1 LPFVFARLGA
11 EVADGVSSRRA
22 GAGHESANMPSTPIT
37 SATDLTLPFIPP
49 TLTWHNFVT
58 LTPPLA
64 GIALCFELPVTVM
77 WPPGRALDQN
87 KLSDT
92 VLHRMLPIALD
103 GHDCG
108 HMIPHVTIPPAP
120 LNVLLPLHLLFSSRK
135 MIFASGIVKANGAR
149 VACQLMGL
157 LPMSCCADPVA
168 LPTGSTTNIT
178 NSVEVG
184 LTWTDVLVGALELA
198 CGLLLDAVLRSK
210 VEAPKLD
217 WKSLLEQLG
226 VTLALPAAKDVLKK
240 AAHGLVS
247 GCARILVTDENR
259 LSIKLGNGYVN
270 AGLGFAVTT
279 DGTWSVS
286 ASGQVGAPV
295 GLGGAAAM
303 QGNLE
308 YQKSPDGSR
317 QYTHSRRS
325 SAGQPAVVGGG
336 AARHSQSSRTTID
349 AQGRHSTEESSE
361 TEVVEAEPGQGY
373 RRTSR
378 TTSTKPQGK
387 PSTEASHSEHA
398 GHLFEETWGAPL

>member
-1 LPFVFARLGA
+1 M
-11 EVADGVSSRRA
+11 ADGVSSRQACA
-22 GAGHESANMPSTPIT
+22 GDESASMPSTPIT
-37 SATDLTLPFIPP
+37 SATDLALPFIPP
-49 TLTWHNFVT
+49 TLTWHNFIT

-64 GIALCFELPVTVM
+64 GITLCFELPVTVM
-77 WPPGRALDQN
+77 WAPGRALGQN
-87 KLSDT
+87 KLSST
-92 VLHRMLPIALD
+92 VLHRMLPVALD

-120 LNVLLPLHLLFSSRK
+120 LNALLPLHFLFSSRK
-135 MIFASGIVKANGAR
+135 MIFASSIVKANGAR

-157 LPMSCCADPVA
+157 LPMSCCADPVT

-184 LTWTDVLVGALELA
+184 LTWTDVLVGVLELG
-198 CGLLLDAVLRSK
+198 CGLLLDSVLGRK

-217 WKSLLEQLG
+217 WKSLLKQLG
-226 VTLALPAAKDVLKK
+226 ISLALPAPKDLLKK
-240 AAHGLVS
+240 AAQGLVS

-259 LSIKLGNGYVN
+259 LSIKLGNGYSN

-295 GLGGAAAM
+295 GLGGAAAV

-308 YQKSPDGSR
+308 YKQSPDGSR
-317 QYTHSRRS
+317 AYTHSRTA

-336 AARHSQSSRTTID
+336 AARHSQSSTTRVD
-349 AQGRHSTEESSE
+349 AQGRHSTEESSD

-378 TTSTKPQGK
+378 ATRTKPAGK
-387 PSTEASHSEHA
+387 PFTESSHSEHG
-398 GHLFEETWGAPL
+398 GHLFEETWGEPL